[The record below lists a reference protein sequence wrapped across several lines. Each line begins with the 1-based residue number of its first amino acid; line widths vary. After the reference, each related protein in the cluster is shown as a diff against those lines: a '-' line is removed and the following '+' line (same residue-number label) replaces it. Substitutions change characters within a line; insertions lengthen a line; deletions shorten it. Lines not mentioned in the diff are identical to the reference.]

1 MFTLI
6 SGFFVEISFSSKN
19 DWFSGS
25 ETGIFLKKTVE
36 KIKKIQ
42 AAKNADSL
50 ADLKILQLGSDS
62 SQLVMLV
69 VHFLFDGTKPYAKCP

>member
-1 MFTLI
+1 
-6 SGFFVEISFSSKN
+6 VEISFSSKN

-69 VHFLFDGTKPYAKCP
+69 VHFLFDGTKPYANCP